1 MIVDKHCKP
10 SDLLVK
16 KAPLLQTKMFVVSF
30 LTLEHLKQQLED
42 YLKQFNGLVKLFRN
56 SQREGL
62 IRTRTIGAQHATG
75 DVIIFLDAHCECNR
89 NWLVPLL
96 ARIRYNR

>member
-1 MIVDKHCKP
+1 M
-10 SDLLVK
+10 
-16 KAPLLQTKMFVVSF
+16 
-30 LTLEHLKQQLED
+30 HLKQKLED

-62 IRTRTIGAQHATG
+62 INTRTIGAQHATG